1 MSIKRGP
8 ALLFLI
14 ISLLTPVFAREPED
28 HTFIVTGPGVGTEF
42 SCGLIGVFASVN
54 SAVFL
59 PKINDRFQ
67 IGFRGSWSMPA
78 TTIAHM
84 NADSTEV
91 VSYLPWM
98 VYGSVFMHLGPPV
111 IKDIFRPYFGLELLA
126 GSTFATQDNFIGD
139 NVTLGLIPYVGTEL
153 YAKQSLAIFL
163 EAGISAVFT
172 LTDDNTTELGT
183 MTQHGGTGF
192 FIRIG
197 PRFYFGKR

>member
-1 MSIKRGP
+1 MSIKT
-8 ALLFLI
+8 ALLLFVLCLFTI
-14 ISLLTPVFAREPED
+14 ARED
-28 HTFIVTGPGVGTEF
+28 SDSSIATGPGVGTEF
-42 SCGLIGVFASVN
+42 STGLIGVFASVN
-54 SAVFL
+54 GAVLL
-59 PKINDRFQ
+59 PKISDRVQ

-98 VYGSVFMHLGPPV
+98 AYGSAFIHLGTPT
-111 IKDIFRPYFGLELLA
+111 IRDIYRLYFGLELLA

-139 NVTLGLIPYVGTEL
+139 NITLGIIPYAGAEIYSKKSFAL
-153 YAKQSLAIFL
+153 FI
-163 EAGISAVFT
+163 EAGISAIFT
-172 LTDDNTTELGT
+172 FTDDDTTELGT

-197 PRFYFGKR
+197 PRFYFGK